1 MIRYP
6 VAAAAVVFA
15 SALFVA
21 TPALASGPGFDC
33 AKATRQIDKAICAWD
48 TVGSLD
54 AEMAAAYKTAMAAQK
69 DEAATASVKANQK
82 AWLAERDKSCAL
94 DKVTPREGSEDGLS
108 PKEFGQLICLQAIYP
123 PRIAQLMDIAAP
135 PLVPLDVKTVPV
147 EPLRAAY
154 PDDWEQAGYQ
164 AQFSPDKSLM
174 ALGIEDGA
182 GYVMQIWLYQPASGR
197 LVAASPRTHKG
208 AAEKPEDIS
217 ELNSWFWGKD
227 GRFYVRARRPQGED
241 GMFGADMEGYAEVE
255 PPADVAEK
263 LAAYKAA
270 GHTVRYN
277 SEIPEGERPP
287 GFDDDSY
294 NEQKGGAF
302 TAWDQRKGH
311 GSFDLLAARAG
322 DEEPR
327 IIASGGWEMEDFL
340 FDPSGTR
347 LFYNGEDGLVVTDP
361 ESAVTRRLKGTRG
374 IAVEVRPINMSAN
387 GDILVYWATGS
398 CTDDAADGV
407 GPDVGDDVARR
418 VCLAWLTP
426 AAATST
432 SAREKPP
439 AKTEAAPGDPWVG
452 EWAGSGEGAVTATIR
467 RGTAKPDYL
476 VIELV
481 TGVPGCSG
489 AVTLYGKP
497 KGSSVL
503 GESYD
508 PNDPSA
514 PVCRVDLSL
523 DDKGVLKTEVAGP
536 CTSYHG
542 TSCDFDGAMTRSK

>member
-1 MIRYP
+1 MIRYSI
-6 VAAAAVVFA
+6 AAAAMVFA
-15 SALFVA
+15 STLLA
-21 TPALASGPGFDC
+21 TTWALAAGPGFDC
-33 AKATRQIDKAICAWD
+33 AKAARQIDKAICD
-48 TVGSLD
+48 SYNVGTLD
-54 AEMAAAYKTAMAAQK
+54 GRMAAAYKTALAAQK

-82 AWLAERDKSCAL
+82 AWLAERDKSCGL
-94 DKVTPREGSEDGLS
+94 DNVAPREGSEDGLS
-108 PKEFGQLICLQAIYP
+108 PQEFGQLMCLQAIYP
-123 PRIAQLMDIAAP
+123 ARIAQLMDIAAP

-147 EPLRAAY
+147 GPLQAAY
-154 PDDWEQAGYQ
+154 PDDWQQAGYQ
-164 AQFSPDKSLM
+164 ALFSPDKALM
-174 ALGIEDGA
+174 ALGIEDSA
-182 GYVMQIWLYQPASGR
+182 GYVMQVWLYQPASGR

-227 GRFYVRARRPQGED
+227 GRFYVLARRPQGED
-241 GMFGADMEGYAEVE
+241 GMFGADMEGYVEVK
-255 PPADVAEK
+255 PPADVADK

-270 GHTVRYN
+270 SQTVRYN
-277 SEIPEGERPP
+277 SEVPEDERPP

-311 GSFDLLAARAG
+311 GSFDLLTARAG
-322 DEEPR
+322 DKEPR
-327 IIASGGWEMEDFL
+327 IIASGGWELEDFL
-340 FDPSGTR
+340 FDPSGMR

-361 ESAVTRRLKGTRG
+361 DSAVTRRLKGTRG
-374 IAVEVRPINMSAN
+374 VAVEVRPINMSAS

-398 CTDDAADGV
+398 CTDDAADGID
-407 GPDVGDDVARR
+407 PDVGDDVARR
-418 VCLAWLTP
+418 VCLAWLT

-432 SAREKPP
+432 PARETPP
-439 AKTEAAPGDPWVG
+439 ATTEAAPADPWLG
-452 EWAGSGEGAVTATIR
+452 EWAGSGEGTVTATIR

-476 VIELV
+476 MIELV

-497 KGSSVL
+497 KDKTVL

-514 PVCRVDLSL
+514 PVCRVELSL
-523 DDKGVLKTEVAGP
+523 DNKGVLRAEEVGA
-536 CTSYHG
+536 CSYYHG
-542 TSCDFDGAMTRSK
+542 ASCGFEGTMTRGE